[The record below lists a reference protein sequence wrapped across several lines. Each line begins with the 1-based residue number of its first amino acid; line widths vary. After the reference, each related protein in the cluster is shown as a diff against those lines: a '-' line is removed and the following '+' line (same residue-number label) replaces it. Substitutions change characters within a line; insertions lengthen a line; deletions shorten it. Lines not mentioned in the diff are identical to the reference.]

1 MIKHKSFECR
11 EEFDRA
17 MDAALTDAGVEIVC
31 LAGFMRLL
39 SGDASLFTV
48 FFGKLLMWQ
57 AFVLIQ
63 FPTRY

>member
-1 MIKHKSFECR
+1 
-11 EEFDRA
+11 